1 MNNRREFIK
10 KTVAGVAF
18 MSLPLSTFANKNER
32 SEELII
38 LHTNDV
44 HSHIEPF
51 PSTDKRF
58 PSQGGFAA
66 RAAVVQKIRCEN
78 KNVLLLDSGDI
89 FQGTPYFNFYG
100 GKLELQLMSKMGYDA
115 ATLGNHEFDNGLN
128 HLAEQIQ
135 YANFP
140 FVVTNYEVK
149 KTPLENKIFP
159 WKIIQKGSLRIGIIG
174 LGIRPDGLIASSNFG
189 EVKYIDPLKVG
200 DETAEIL
207 KTKKKCDLV
216 IALSHLGLIMTT
228 KIDDIKLA
236 QNSHYIDMILGG
248 HTHTF
253 LEQPVLE
260 KNLLDKTVSIHQSG
274 WGGVKMERID
284 IVFEKNKKRDRPAST
299 SQLTLR

>member
-1 MNNRREFIK
+1 MSNRREFIK
-10 KTVAGVAF
+10 KSATGLAF
-18 MSLPLSTFANKNER
+18 VSLSIPSFGKNKEK
-32 SEELII
+32 SESLVI

-58 PSQGGFAA
+58 PLQGGFAA
-66 RAAVVQKIRCEN
+66 RASAIQKIRKEN

-115 ATLGNHEFDNGLN
+115 ATLGNHEFDNGLDN
-128 HLAEQIQ
+128 LAEQIQ

-140 FVVTNYEVK
+140 FVVTNYQVDN
-149 KTPLENKIFP
+149 TPLADKISP

-189 EVKYIDPLKVG
+189 DVKYLDPLKTG
-200 DETAEIL
+200 DETAKML
-207 KTKKKCDLV
+207 KIKKRCDLV
-216 IALSHLGLIMTT
+216 IALSHLGLKMST
-228 KIDDIKLA
+228 KIDDIELA
-236 QNSHYIDMILGG
+236 QNSHHIDMILGG

-253 LEQPVLE
+253 LDQPLEE
-260 KNLLDKTVSIHQSG
+260 KNLLGKTVSIHQSG
-274 WGGVKMERID
+274 WGGVKMEFIEM
-284 IVFEKNKKRDRPAST
+284 IFKNNKSDFTAST

>member
-10 KTVAGVAF
+10 KAAAGVAF
-18 MSLPLSTFANKNER
+18 ISLPISSFAKKREY
-32 SEELII
+32 SEQLVI

-51 PSTDKRF
+51 PATDKRF

-66 RAAVVQKIRCEN
+66 RAAVIQKIRNEN

-100 GKLELQLMSKMGYDA
+100 GRLELQLMSKMGYDA
-115 ATLGNHEFDNGLN
+115 AIFGNHEFDNGLE
-128 HLAEQIQ
+128 HLADQIQ

-140 FVVTNYEVK
+140 FIATNYEVTN
-149 KTPLENKIFP
+149 TPLENKTTP
-159 WKIIQKGSLRIGIIG
+159 WKVIKKGAIRIGIIG
-174 LGIRPDGLIASSNFG
+174 LGIRPDGLIAPSNFG
-189 EVKYIDPLKVG
+189 DVKYLDPIKIG
-200 DETAEIL
+200 DDTAKML
-207 KTKKKCDLV
+207 KTKKRCDLV
-216 IALSHLGLIMTT
+216 IALSHLGLKMTNSV
-228 KIDDIKLA
+228 DDITLA
-236 QNSHYIDMILGG
+236 QNTQHIDMILGG

-260 KNLLDKTVSIHQSG
+260 NNLLNKTVSIHQSG
-274 WGGVKMERID
+274 FGGVKMERIKLIFD
-284 IVFEKNKKRDRPAST
+284 KSKSDRSTST